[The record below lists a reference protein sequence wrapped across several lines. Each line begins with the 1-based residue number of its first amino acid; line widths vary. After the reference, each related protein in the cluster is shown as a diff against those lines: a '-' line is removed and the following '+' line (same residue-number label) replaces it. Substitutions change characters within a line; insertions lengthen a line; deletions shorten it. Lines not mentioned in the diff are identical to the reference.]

1 MSKVF
6 RLSASA
12 SLFLVLLAACGQPQ
26 VNGATNAAVSTAT
39 PTTPGAGV
47 TAASTATETS
57 ETAVSHGGP
66 VRDHVSMIDHLR
78 ARGYTVEPIGDVE
91 QPFLRAEGTTLRISG
106 GDIEQPVEMQS
117 YDYNDT
123 EAAAA
128 DAAQIGPDGNPRT
141 AMITWVA
148 PPHFFLKERAFVL
161 YVGSDPAVLRLLNDM
176 LGPQFAGR

>member
-1 MSKVF
+1 
-6 RLSASA
+6 
-12 SLFLVLLAACGQPQ
+12 
-26 VNGATNAAVSTAT
+26 
-39 PTTPGAGV
+39 
-47 TAASTATETS
+47 
-57 ETAVSHGGP
+57 
-66 VRDHVSMIDHLR
+66 MIDHLR

-91 QPFLRAEGTTLRISG
+91 QPFLRARGTTLRISG
-106 GDIEQPVEMQS
+106 GDLQQPAEVQS

-161 YVGSDPAVLRLLNDM
+161 YVGSDPAVLRLLADT
-176 LGPQFAGR
+176 LGPRFAGR

>member
-6 RLSASA
+6 GLWVPVC
-12 SLFLVLLAACGQPQ
+12 LFLVLLVACRQPE
-26 VNGATNAAVSTAT
+26 VDGATNSAAPTAT
-39 PTTPGAGV
+39 PTTPAAGV
-47 TAASTATETS
+47 TPAPTATETS

-91 QPFLRAEGTTLRISG
+91 QPFLRARGTTLRISG
-106 GDIEQPVEMQS
+106 GDLQQPAEVQS

-161 YVGSDPAVLRLLNDM
+161 YVGSDPAVLRLLDDT